1 MKVTKITQI
10 SIQNTVINTKYFLQ
24 VENTINV
31 KNKML
36 EKI

>member
-10 SIQNTVINTKYFLQ
+10 SNQKTVINTKYFLQ
-24 VENTINV
+24 VEDTIIV